1 MTQLITVAIVV
12 LLVIAVLVADGWFA
26 FGKRAV
32 GERKLRVESAT
43 GWSNGKFRNKLPL
56 KNNLWRSIR
65 DSIISGRH
73 KVPRED
79 IKIFQNDGSIYL
91 NPPSSGLRVSWLG
104 HSSLLLELD
113 DVILLIDPLWGRRVS
128 PFSWIGSRRWYESPL
143 AFDDLPEIDAVLIS
157 HDHYDHLDRETIE
170 ALAVKVS
177 TFIVP
182 LGVGAHL
189 AYWGVPNSAIIE
201 LEWWQQYDIGSI
213 QVVSTPARHASG
225 RWWPDIPWQ
234 GPADHAVKSTQLESL
249 NEHETDLINGR

>member
-113 DVILLIDPLWGRRVS
+113 DVTLIIDPLWGRRVS